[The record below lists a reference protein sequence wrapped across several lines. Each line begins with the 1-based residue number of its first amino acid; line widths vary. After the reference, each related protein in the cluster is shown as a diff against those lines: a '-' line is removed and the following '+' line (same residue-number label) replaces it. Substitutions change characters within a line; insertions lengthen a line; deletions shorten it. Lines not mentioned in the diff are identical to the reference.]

1 MQRQAKKLVL
11 DLAWLVLARLVPHAP
26 FGAQLV
32 LARLV
37 PALVLASFDLAWLV
51 LARLEAC

>member
-1 MQRQAKKLVL
+1 MLGQAKKLVL
-11 DLAWLVLARLVPHAP
+11 DLARLVLARLVPP
-26 FGAQLV
+26 LV

-37 PALVLASFDLAWLV
+37 PALVLACFDLARLV